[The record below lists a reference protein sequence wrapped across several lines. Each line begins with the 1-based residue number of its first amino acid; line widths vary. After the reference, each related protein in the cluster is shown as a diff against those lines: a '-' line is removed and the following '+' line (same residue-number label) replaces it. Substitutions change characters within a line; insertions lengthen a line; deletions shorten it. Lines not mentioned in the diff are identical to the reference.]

1 MFGGSCNGRHW
12 LLHLRQCFFNEI
24 AANANAIAAAI
35 AAAAA
40 YFAAVAIA
48 AIAIAN
54 AAAFAAF
61 ATFCI
66 SNQPLLKREH
76 ILLNDDRFHERIYIT
91 AGDIHNAKT
100 L

>member
-1 MFGGSCNGRHW
+1 MFGGSCDGRHW

-24 AANANAIAAAI
+24 AAIAANAIAIAAAAI
-35 AAAAA
+35 AANANA
-40 YFAAVAIA
+40 
-48 AIAIAN
+48 AIAN
-54 AAAFAAF
+54 AIAITF

>member
-12 LLHLRQCFFNEI
+12 LLNLRQCFFNEI

-48 AIAIAN
+48 
-54 AAAFAAF
+54 FAAF

-76 ILLNDDRFHERIYIT
+76 ILLNDDRFHERIHIT
-91 AGDIHNAKT
+91 AGDILNAKT

>member
-24 AANANAIAAAI
+24 AAIANAAAIAYFTIIAANAIAAA
-35 AAAAA
+35 AN
-40 YFAAVAIA
+40 
-48 AIAIAN
+48 AIAN
-54 AAAFAAF
+54 AAAAAAAF